1 MENIDENKFLNALNR
16 EQESPS
22 NKSTTRL
29 VDGNGIEQFD
39 PDFTTFKRSNISYR
53 ILFVTIGK
61 PVAYHYK
68 GKYEKCLKPFFCK
81 YCDKK
86 EVINQYY
93 PGKIIIL
100 RDSRNVNDQAT
111 LNKEI
116 GWKIPKSVH
125 KQITKLMENDGLTFP
140 VEVNIK
146 VTGARNQY
154 KYDVRSARNNKKT
167 IDFLEKLGTI
177 LKETKQ

>member
-1 MENIDENKFLNALNR
+1 MENLDDNKLLKSLLSDS
-16 EQESPS
+16 ESPS
-22 NKSTTRL
+22 EKAKTRL

-53 ILFVTIGK
+53 IKVVSIGK
-61 PVAYHYK
+61 PVTYHYK

-86 EVINQYY
+86 EAINEYY

-111 LNKEI
+111 LDKEI
-116 GWKIPKSVH
+116 GWKIPRSVF
-125 KQITKLMENDGLTFP
+125 KQIVKLMEIKKLGFP

-146 VTGARNQY
+146 VTSGRNQY
-154 KYDVRSARNNKKT
+154 KYDVRSVKRIK
-167 IDFLEKLGTI
+167 
-177 LKETKQ
+177 